1 MTKPTAELVL
11 YRVRIAPGEYDG
23 DGEDHDEWFAS
34 KREALRRRRE
44 LIAENPLLEEHKYG
58 ADYQIDRCV
67 FAPLGKRALLL
78 RVLNRDGMFVSSRV
92 VATEYRPPRKGL
104 QAPVEGE

>member
-1 MTKPTAELVL
+1 M
-11 YRVRIAPGEYDG
+11 VRTTTSGSRPSARRFGDDG
-23 DGEDHDEWFAS
+23 NS
-34 KREALRRRRE
+34 SLM
-44 LIAENPLLEEHKYG
+44 NPLLEEHKYG

-67 FAPLGKRALLL
+67 FALLGKRALLL

-92 VATEYRPPRKGL
+92 VATAYRPPRKGP